1 MGFSMVFLGSVSAML
16 LLSLIAI
23 FYSMMDETA
32 LVFSSIKEQ
41 ANKLNS
47 LYKTDFEIKTLNLQP
62 QNATFNFLIEN
73 IGQEKLWK
81 YDDFDILVTY
91 DANVTGIKNRITANL
106 AYNATDNVII
116 EGLKA
121 VPDSDINSGN
131 WEDKTSGNNDGLQY
145 DEINE
150 VQRDDQDFTSS
161 SRMNNGNPN
170 DQLDVSL
177 EDIPD
182 PEISTDHT
190 VYYTYRKDKNGGT
203 TLDLTVSLIEGTTTI
218 ASWTHT
224 GVGTTWIS
232 VTQTLTVIETDS
244 ISNYSNLFLSFAAS
258 CSTCSGSPRSIEIS
272 WAGLDVKLSPDGTS
286 SGIDP
291 NEWGIAFF
299 IKDYFE
305 FTILN
310 SHEQIMN
317 LGILKFPMWDGGFF
331 ELAISTDNGKIDS
344 INTTIS

>member
-1 MGFSMVFLGSVSAML
+1 MGFSMVFLGSVSAIL
-16 LLSLIAI
+16 LLSLITI
-23 FYSMMDETA
+23 FYVVMDETV

-47 LYKTDFEIKTLNLQP
+47 FYKTDFEIKNLNLQP

-73 IGQEKLWK
+73 IGQEKLWQ
-81 YDDFDILVTY
+81 YDNFDILVTY
-91 DANVTGIKNRITANL
+91 DADIAGIKNRITANL
-106 AYNATDNVII
+106 AYNATDNIII
-116 EGLKA
+116 EELKA
-121 VPDSDINSGN
+121 VPDSDTNSGN
-131 WEDKTSGNNDGLQY
+131 WEDQTGGNNDGSQY

-177 EDIPD
+177 TDIPD
-182 PEISTDHT
+182 PNISTDHT
-190 VYYTYRKDKNGGT
+190 VYYTYRKDASGGA

-224 GVGTTWIS
+224 GVGTTWTS
-232 VTQTLTVIETDS
+232 VTQTLTAIEADS
-244 ISNYSNLFLSFAAS
+244 ISNYSELSLSFAAS
-258 CSTCSGSPRSIEIS
+258 CSSCSGSPRSIEIS
-272 WAGLDVKLSPDGTS
+272 WAGLNIKLSPDGTS
-286 SGIDP
+286 SGVDP

-299 IKDYFE
+299 IYDYFE
-305 FTILN
+305 YTILN

-317 LGILKFPMWDGGFF
+317 LGILEFPMWDGGFF
-331 ELAISTDNGKIDS
+331 ELVISTDNGIVDTIS
-344 INTTIS
+344 TTIS

>member
-1 MGFSMVFLGSVSAML
+1 MGFSMVFLGSVSAIL

-23 FYSMMDETA
+23 FYVMMDETA

-47 LYKTDFEIKTLNLQP
+47 FYKTDFEIKSLNLQP
-62 QNATFNFLIEN
+62 QNATFNFWIEN
-73 IGQEKLWK
+73 IGQEKLWQ

-91 DANVTGIKNRITANL
+91 DADIAGIKNRITANL

-116 EGLKA
+116 EGFRA

-131 WEDKTSGNNDGLQY
+131 WEDQTGGDNDGLQY

-161 SRMNNGNPN
+161 SRMNGGNPN

-177 EDIPD
+177 SDIPD

-190 VYYTYRKDKNGGT
+190 VYYTYKKDQNKGV
-203 TLDLTVSLIEGTTTI
+203 TLDLTVSLIEGSTTI

-224 GVGTTWIS
+224 GVGRNWTS
-232 VTQTLTVIETDS
+232 ATQTLTTIEADS
-244 ISNYSNLFLSFAAS
+244 ISNYSDLSLSFTVS
-258 CSTCSGSPRSIEIS
+258 CSSCNGGPRSIEIS
-272 WAGLDVKLSPDGTS
+272 WAGLNIKLSPDGTS

-299 IKDYFE
+299 INDYFE

-317 LGILKFPMWDGGFF
+317 LGILEFSMWDGGFF
-331 ELAISTDNGKIDS
+331 ELAISTDNGIIDTRS
-344 INTTIS
+344 MTIS